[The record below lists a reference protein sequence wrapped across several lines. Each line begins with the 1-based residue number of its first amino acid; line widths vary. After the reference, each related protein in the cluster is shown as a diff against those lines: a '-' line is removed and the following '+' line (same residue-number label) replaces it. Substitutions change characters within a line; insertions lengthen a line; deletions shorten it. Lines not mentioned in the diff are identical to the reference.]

1 MVLKKR
7 KSSLTFSIWV
17 NMLIPFLL
25 TYKWCLLLIRKNTP
39 AAVQM
44 ILFGSH
50 SK

>member
-25 TYKWCLLLIRKNTP
+25 TYKWCLLLIRKNT

-44 ILFGSH
+44 ILLGSH